1 MNIFVFHKCPVRS
14 AICQPDKMLVK
25 MVLETAQM
33 LCTAHRELD
42 GDTNAEQLGLYQT
55 VHVNHPCTKWAREC
69 SSNYSWLYKH
79 FLALGNEYTNRY
91 DKVHSSISNL
101 ASVLREYPKN
111 IVRSTKTTE
120 HAQAMPIIY
129 KHSDPRVAY
138 RRYCIAEKHYA
149 KWQRGRQK
157 PIWWN

>member
-1 MNIFVFHKCPVRS
+1 MNIFVFYKSPEKS

-42 GDTNAEQLGLYQT
+42 GDVVADKLGLYKT
-55 VHVNHPCTKWAREC
+55 VHLNHPCTKWAREC
-69 SSNYSWLYKH
+69 RSNYYWLYTH
-79 FLALGNEYTNRY
+79 FLALSNEYTKRY
-91 DKVHSSISNL
+91 NKVHASTKKLADILSTAPVNIEPSSSI
-101 ASVLREYPKN
+101 
-111 IVRSTKTTE
+111 TE
-120 HAQAMPIIY
+120 HAQAMPDIY
-129 KHSDPRVAY
+129 KHSDPIVAY

-149 KWQRGRQK
+149 KWQRGREK

>member
-42 GDTNAEQLGLYQT
+42 GDLKADSIGLYQT
-55 VHVNHPCTKWAREC
+55 VHLNHPCTKWAREC
-69 SSNYSWLYKH
+69 SANYTWLYKH
-79 FLALGNEYTNRY
+79 FQALGNEYTKRY
-91 DKVHSSISNL
+91 HKVHASITKLSYSL
-101 ASVLREYPKN
+101 SFLPKN
-111 IVRSTKTTE
+111 ISSSAKITE
-120 HAQAMPIIY
+120 HAQAMPVVY

-149 KWQRGRQK
+149 KWQRGREK
-157 PIWWN
+157 PTWWN